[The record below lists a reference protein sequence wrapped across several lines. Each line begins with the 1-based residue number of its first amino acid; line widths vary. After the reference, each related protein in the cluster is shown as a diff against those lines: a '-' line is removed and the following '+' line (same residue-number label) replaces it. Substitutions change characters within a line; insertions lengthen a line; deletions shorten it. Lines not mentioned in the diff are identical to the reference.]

1 MLDHSKVTKMH
12 FWMIQ
17 SAKKQVFGR
26 FLDLGPFNPLDIA
39 YFDRTICFSTF
50 GNTTRSWRIIPISQ
64 KSIFEW
70 SEVPKRGFLDLGL
83 LDRLDIAYYDRTK
96 CCPTFGNT
104 TRSRQIIRS
113 SQKCIFE
120 WSKTAKMVF
129 WPLSS
134 VLFGGSTWYCLEWL
148 DDKFTL
154 NSVHNLANMS
164 LKFRI
169 NRSLQLAWTYTQLSA
184 LRCVLCNL
192 CVLCVLSA
200 LSLSAC
206 SALSEGCVR
215 VDWRWGGTLSC
226 ATVLN
231 VSWG

>member
-1 MLDHSKVTKMH
+1 MKID
-12 FWMIQ
+12 
-17 SAKKQVFGR
+17 FGH
-26 FLDLGPFNPLDIA
+26 FLDIG
-39 YFDRTICFSTF
+39 TS
-50 GNTTRSWRIIPISQ
+50 
-64 KSIFEW
+64 
-70 SEVPKRGFLDLGL
+70 
-83 LDRLDIAYYDRTK
+83 DRLDIAYYDRTK

-120 WSKTAKMVF
+120 WSETAKMFF

-154 NSVHNLANMS
+154 NSVHNLANVS

-184 LRCVLCNL
+184 LRCVLFNL

-200 LSLSAC
+200 LSPSAC
-206 SALSEGCVR
+206 SAALRALCVLTDVEVARSRALQFSTSVEVRPGNVSPCVR
-215 VDWRWGGTLSC
+215 VC
-226 ATVLN
+226 
-231 VSWG
+231 VSVKSGEPL